1 MKSKILTLVAF
12 TFLLISCKGQNKET
26 ASESTVINETIDAK
40 TFAEKLQS
48 AQNPQ
53 IIDVRTPE
61 EFNSKHLDNAVNINL
76 NDPNFA
82 TEIGK
87 LDKSKPTFVYCLSG
101 GRSATALAKMKELG
115 FTEAY
120 NMKGGMMKWNALGLG
135 NSKPSPAGMT
145 KADFDKLLETDK
157 KVLIDFY
164 AEWCGPCKKM
174 EPFLNKMTEE
184 LKDKVTIIRID
195 VDKNEALATELK
207 VEFLPTL
214 MVYENKK
221 VTWQGEGYVSEEELR
236 KKL

>member
-1 MKSKILTLVAF
+1 MKSKILTLVAL

-26 ASESTVINETIDAK
+26 ENSTAVINESIDAK
-40 TFAEKLQS
+40 VFAEKLQS
-48 AQNPQ
+48 AQNAQ

-61 EFNSKHLDNAVNINL
+61 EFNSKHLDKAININY

-82 TEIGK
+82 TEIAK
-87 LDKSKPTFVYCLSG
+87 LDKTKPTFVYCLSG
-101 GRSATALAKMKELG
+101 GRSAAALDKMKELG

-120 NMKGGMMKWNALGLG
+120 NMKGGMMKWNSLGLG

-145 KADFDKLLETDK
+145 KADFDKLLDTDK

>member
-1 MKSKILTLVAF
+1 
-12 TFLLISCKGQNKET
+12 
-26 ASESTVINETIDAK
+26 
-40 TFAEKLQS
+40 
-48 AQNPQ
+48 
-53 IIDVRTPE
+53 
-61 EFNSKHLDNAVNINL
+61 
-76 NDPNFA
+76 
-82 TEIGK
+82 
-87 LDKSKPTFVYCLSG
+87 
-101 GRSATALAKMKELG
+101 
-115 FTEAY
+115 
-120 NMKGGMMKWNALGLG
+120 
-135 NSKPSPAGMT
+135 MT
-145 KADFDKLLETDK
+145 KADFDKLLDTDK

-195 VDKNEALATELK
+195 VDKNETLANELK

>member
-1 MKSKILTLVAF
+1 MKSKILTLVAL

-40 TFAEKLQS
+40 SFAEKLQS

-61 EFNSKHLDNAVNINL
+61 EFNSKHLENAINIDIN
-76 NDPNFA
+76 NPNFA
-82 TEIGK
+82 TEIAK
-87 LDKSKPTFVYCLSG
+87 LDTSKPTFVYCLSG

-115 FTEAY
+115 FKEAY

-195 VDKNEALATELK
+195 VDKNETLANELK

>member
-1 MKSKILTLVAF
+1 MKSKILTLVAL
-12 TFLLISCKGQNKET
+12 TFLLISCKGQNKEI
-26 ASESTVINETIDAK
+26 ANESTVINETIDAK

-61 EFNSKHLDNAVNINL
+61 EFNSKHLDNAVNINF

-82 TEIGK
+82 AEIAQ
-87 LDKSKPTFVYCLSG
+87 LDASKPTFVYCLSG
-101 GRSATALAKMKELG
+101 GRSAAALAKMKELG

-174 EPFLNKMTEE
+174 APFLDKMTEE
-184 LKDKVTIIRID
+184 LKDKITIIRID

-214 MVYENKK
+214 MIYENKK